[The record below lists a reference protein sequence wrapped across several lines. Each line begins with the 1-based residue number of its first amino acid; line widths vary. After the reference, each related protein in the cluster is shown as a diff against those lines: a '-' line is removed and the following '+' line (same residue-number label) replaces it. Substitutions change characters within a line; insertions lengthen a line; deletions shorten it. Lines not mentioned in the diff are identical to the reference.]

1 MKHTIINAL
10 FLSAAI
16 ACISCEDMLDY
27 QPKDRLSPDTY
38 FKTETDCELWTNN
51 YYTVFP
57 SAEGIYSEPYDV
69 IVRDVLAD
77 EISGVRKPMPTDGN
91 WNWEKLREMNF
102 FLSRASQIEDESV
115 RLEYEGLT
123 RFFRAYFYFEK
134 VKRYGDVP
142 WVDRPLGSDEE
153 ELYKGRDSREL
164 VMEKVME
171 DVDFAIANLP
181 EVQNVYRVTRWTARA
196 LKSRIALFEGTFRKY
211 HGLDGY
217 EEFLQACVNA
227 SEPFLTGPYSIYT
240 SGSTPYQDLFTS
252 QDAIET
258 EIILARAYTSA
269 ISGMT
274 HDVNGHLTGATMG
287 RPGMTR
293 NVVNMYLMR
302 DGSRYTDQENYAT
315 KTFVEECKN
324 RDLRMAQTLR
334 TPGYKRIGGSKELA
348 PDLSRSTTGYQLIKY
363 LTEEKYDANKASTND
378 MRPVGIDPRYL
389 AYFMRAM
396 DLAKVFYS
404 LGGGLRQSLNYAEA
418 KAELG
423 TLKQADLDNTIRP
436 LRARAG
442 LPDLDMEE
450 ANANPDPY
458 LSSPETGYANVTGDN
473 KGVIL
478 EIRRERTLETPMEG
492 LRYWDIMRWKEGKRF
507 EKPIEGLYF
516 PGTGEYDLDGNG
528 SVDVC
533 IYDTEKA
540 PGNSADVLYLKL
552 GSDIVLSEGTS
563 GNVLAHSTQQRT
575 WNEERDYLYP
585 IPTDD
590 RVLTQGAISQNP
602 GWNDGLPF

>member
-91 WNWEKLREMNF
+91 WNWKKLREMNF
-102 FLSRASQIEDESV
+102 FLSRASQVEDESV

-153 ELYKGRDSREL
+153 ELYEGRDPRES

-240 SGSTPYQDLFTS
+240 SGITPYQDLFTS
-252 QDAIET
+252 QNAIGT

-302 DGSRYTDQENYAT
+302 DGSRYTDQADYAT

-363 LTEEKYDANKASTND
+363 LTEERYDANKASTND
-378 MRPVGIDPRYL
+378 MPLFRL
-389 AYFMRAM
+389 AEV
-396 DLAKVFYS
+396 L
-404 LGGGLRQSLNYAEA
+404 LNYAEA

-436 LRARAG
+436 LRVRAG

-450 ANANPDPY
+450 ANAHPDPY
-458 LSSPETGYANVTGDN
+458 LSSSETGYANVTGAN

-552 GSDIVLSEGTS
+552 GSDIVLSGETS
-563 GNVLAHSTQQRT
+563 GNVLAHSTQQRI

>member
-91 WNWEKLREMNF
+91 WNWKKLREMNF
-102 FLSRASQIEDESV
+102 FLSRASQVEDESV

-153 ELYKGRDSREL
+153 ELYEGRDPRES
-164 VMEKVME
+164 VMEKVRE
-171 DVDFAIANLP
+171 DVDFAIANQP

-252 QDAIET
+252 QNAIGT

-302 DGSRYTDQENYAT
+302 DGSRYTDQADYAT

-363 LTEEKYDANKASTND
+363 LTEERYDANKASTND
-378 MRPVGIDPRYL
+378 MPLFRL
-389 AYFMRAM
+389 AEV
-396 DLAKVFYS
+396 L
-404 LGGGLRQSLNYAEA
+404 LNYAEA

-436 LRARAG
+436 LRVRAG

-450 ANANPDPY
+450 ANAHPDPY
-458 LSSPETGYANVTGDN
+458 LSSSETGYANVTGAN

-552 GSDIVLSEGTS
+552 GSDIVLSGETS
-563 GNVLAHSTQQRT
+563 GNVLAHSTQQRI

>member
-27 QPKDRLSPDTY
+27 QPKDRLSPDIY

-102 FLSRASQIEDESV
+102 FLSRASQVEDESV

-153 ELYKGRDSREL
+153 ELYKGRDSRES

-252 QDAIET
+252 QNAIET

-302 DGSRYTDQENYAT
+302 DGSRYTDQENYAI

-378 MRPVGIDPRYL
+378 MPLFRL
-389 AYFMRAM
+389 AEV
-396 DLAKVFYS
+396 L
-404 LGGGLRQSLNYAEA
+404 LNYAEA

-563 GNVLAHSTQQRT
+563 GNVLAHSTQQRI
-575 WNEERDYLYP
+575 WNEARDYLYP

>member
-1 MKHTIINAL
+1 MKHTIINTL

-102 FLSRASQIEDESV
+102 FLSRASQVEDESV

-153 ELYKGRDSREL
+153 ELYKGRESRES

-252 QDAIET
+252 QNAIET

-302 DGSRYTDQENYAT
+302 DGSRYTDQADYAT

-363 LTEEKYDANKASTND
+363 LTEERYDANKASTND
-378 MRPVGIDPRYL
+378 MPLFRL
-389 AYFMRAM
+389 AEV
-396 DLAKVFYS
+396 L
-404 LGGGLRQSLNYAEA
+404 LNYAEA

-436 LRARAG
+436 LRVRAG

-458 LSSPETGYANVTGDN
+458 LSSSETGYANVTGAN

-552 GSDIVLSEGTS
+552 GSDIVLSGETS
-563 GNVLAHSTQQRT
+563 GNVLAHSTQQRI

>member
-153 ELYKGRDSREL
+153 ELYKGRDSRES

-302 DGSRYTDQENYAT
+302 DGSRYTEQENYAT

-378 MRPVGIDPRYL
+378 MPLFRL
-389 AYFMRAM
+389 AEV
-396 DLAKVFYS
+396 L
-404 LGGGLRQSLNYAEA
+404 LNYAEA

-563 GNVLAHSTQQRT
+563 GNVLAHSTQQRI
-575 WNEERDYLYP
+575 WNEARDYLYP

>member
-1 MKHTIINAL
+1 MKHTIINVIL
-10 FLSAAI
+10 FLAAI
-16 ACISCEDMLDY
+16 ACVSCEDMLDF

-38 FKTETDCELWTNN
+38 FRTETDCELWTNN

-57 SAEGIYSEPYDV
+57 SAEGVYSEPFDV

-91 WNWEKLREMNF
+91 WKWTKLREMNF
-102 FLSRASQIEDESV
+102 FLSRSSQIEEESV
-115 RLEYEGLT
+115 RLRYEGLT

-142 WVDRPLGSDEE
+142 WVDKPLSSDDN
-153 ELYKGRDSREL
+153 ELYKGRDSREF

-171 DVDFAIANLP
+171 DIDFAIANLP
-181 EVQNVYRVTRWTARA
+181 EKQDVYHVTRWTARA

-211 HGLDGY
+211 HGIDGY
-217 EEFLQACVNA
+217 EKYLQECVTA
-227 SEPFLTGPYSIYT
+227 SEPFLNGPYNIYT
-240 SGSTPYQDLFTS
+240 TGSTPYQDLFTS
-252 QDAIET
+252 QNAIGT

-293 NVVNMYLMR
+293 NAVNMYLMR
-302 DGSRYTDQENYAT
+302 DGSRYTDQPGYAT
-315 KTFVEECKN
+315 KTFVDECKN
-324 RDLRMAQTLR
+324 RDLRMAQTIR
-334 TPGYKRIGGSKELA
+334 TPKYKRIGGNKELA
-348 PDLSRSTTGYQLIKY
+348 PDLSHSTTGYQLIKY
-363 LTEEKYDANKASTND
+363 LTEEKYDANKASAND
-378 MRPVGIDPRYL
+378 MPLFRL
-389 AYFMRAM
+389 AEV
-396 DLAKVFYS
+396 L
-404 LGGGLRQSLNYAEA
+404 LNYAEA

-423 TLKQADLDNTIRP
+423 TLKQDDLNKTIKP
-436 LRARAG
+436 LRSRAG
-442 LPDLDMEE
+442 LPELDMEE
-450 ANANPDPY
+450 ANENPDPY
-458 LSSPETGYANVTGDN
+458 LSSPETGYANVAGAN

-478 EIRRERTLETPMEG
+478 EIRRERTLETLMEG

-516 PGTGEYDLDGNG
+516 AGTGEYDLDGNG
-528 SVDVC
+528 TVDVY
-533 IYDTEKA
+533 IYDSETA
-540 PGNSADVLYLKL
+540 PGNKADVLYLKL
-552 GSDIVLSEGTS
+552 GTDIVLSEKTS
-563 GNVLAHSTQQRT
+563 GNLLAHSSTHRI

-602 GWNDGLPF
+602 GWDDGLPF

>member
-102 FLSRASQIEDESV
+102 FLSRASQVEDESV

-142 WVDRPLGSDEE
+142 WVDRPLSSDEE
-153 ELYKGRDSREL
+153 ELYKGRDSRES

-302 DGSRYTDQENYAT
+302 DGSRYTDQENYAI

-378 MRPVGIDPRYL
+378 MPLFRL
-389 AYFMRAM
+389 AEV
-396 DLAKVFYS
+396 L
-404 LGGGLRQSLNYAEA
+404 LNYAEA

-563 GNVLAHSTQQRT
+563 GNVLAHSTQQRI
-575 WNEERDYLYP
+575 WNEARDYLYP

>member
-102 FLSRASQIEDESV
+102 FLSRASQVEDESV

-153 ELYKGRDSREL
+153 ELYKGRDSRES

-302 DGSRYTDQENYAT
+302 DGSRYTDQENYAI

-378 MRPVGIDPRYL
+378 MPLFRL
-389 AYFMRAM
+389 AEV
-396 DLAKVFYS
+396 L
-404 LGGGLRQSLNYAEA
+404 LNYAEA

-436 LRARAG
+436 LRVRAG

-552 GSDIVLSEGTS
+552 GTDIVLSGGTS
-563 GNVLAHSTQQRT
+563 GNVLAHSTQQRI
-575 WNEERDYLYP
+575 WNEQRDYLYP

>member
-153 ELYKGRDSREL
+153 ELYKGRDSRES

-252 QDAIET
+252 QNAIET

-302 DGSRYTDQENYAT
+302 DGSRYTDQADYAT

-378 MRPVGIDPRYL
+378 MPLFRL
-389 AYFMRAM
+389 AEV
-396 DLAKVFYS
+396 L
-404 LGGGLRQSLNYAEA
+404 LNYAEA

-436 LRARAG
+436 LRVRAG

-458 LSSPETGYANVTGDN
+458 LSSSETGYANVTGAN

-552 GSDIVLSEGTS
+552 GSDIVLSGETS
-563 GNVLAHSTQQRT
+563 GNVLAHSTQQRI
-575 WNEERDYLYP
+575 WNEARDYLYP

>member
-1 MKHTIINAL
+1 MKHTIINVILLLAT
-10 FLSAAI
+10 I
-16 ACISCEDMLDY
+16 ACVSCEDMLDF
-27 QPKDRLSPDTY
+27 QPKDRLSPNTY
-38 FKTETDCELWTNN
+38 FRTETDCELWTNN

-57 SAEGIYSEPYDV
+57 SAEGVYSEPFDV

-91 WNWEKLREMNF
+91 WKWTKLREMNF
-102 FLSRASQIEDESV
+102 FLSRSSQIEEESV
-115 RLEYEGLT
+115 RLRYEGLT

-142 WVDRPLGSDEE
+142 WVDRPLSSDDN
-153 ELYKGRDSREL
+153 ELYKGRDSREF

-171 DVDFAIANLP
+171 DIDFAIANLP
-181 EVQNVYRVTRWTARA
+181 EKQDVYHVTRWTARA

-211 HGLDGY
+211 HGIDGY
-217 EEFLQACVNA
+217 EKYLQECITA
-227 SEPFLTGPYSIYT
+227 SEPFLDGPYIIYT
-240 SGSTPYQDLFTS
+240 TGSTPYQDLFTS
-252 QDAIET
+252 QNAIGT

-293 NVVNMYLMR
+293 NAVNMYLMR
-302 DGSRYTDQENYAT
+302 DGSRYTDQPDYAT
-315 KTFVEECKN
+315 KTFVDECKN
-324 RDLRMAQTLR
+324 RDLRMAQTIR
-334 TPGYKRIGGSKELA
+334 TPKYKRIGGNKELA

-378 MRPVGIDPRYL
+378 MPLFRL
-389 AYFMRAM
+389 AEV
-396 DLAKVFYS
+396 L
-404 LGGGLRQSLNYAEA
+404 LNYAEA

-423 TLKQADLDNTIRP
+423 TLKQDDLNKTIKP
-436 LRARAG
+436 LRSRAG
-442 LPDLDMEE
+442 LPELDMEE
-450 ANANPDPY
+450 ANENPDPY
-458 LSSPETGYANVTGDN
+458 LSSPETGYANVTGVN

-516 PGTGEYDLDGNG
+516 AGTGEYDLDGNG
-528 SVDVC
+528 TIDVC
-533 IYDTEKA
+533 IYDSETA
-540 PGNSADVLYLKL
+540 PGNKTGVLYLKL
-552 GSDIVLSEGTS
+552 GSDIVLSEQTR
-563 GNVLAHSTQQRT
+563 GNLLAHSTTRRT
-575 WNEERDYLYP
+575 WNEDRDYLYP

-602 GWNDGLPF
+602 GWDDGLPF

>member
-102 FLSRASQIEDESV
+102 FLSRASQVEDESV

-153 ELYKGRDSREL
+153 ELYKGRDSRES

-252 QDAIET
+252 QNAIET

-302 DGSRYTDQENYAT
+302 DGSRYTDQENYAI

-378 MRPVGIDPRYL
+378 MPLFRL
-389 AYFMRAM
+389 AEV
-396 DLAKVFYS
+396 L
-404 LGGGLRQSLNYAEA
+404 LNYAEA

-436 LRARAG
+436 LRVRAG

-552 GSDIVLSEGTS
+552 GSDIVLSGGTS
-563 GNVLAHSTQQRT
+563 GNVLAHSTQQRI
-575 WNEERDYLYP
+575 WNEQRDYLYP

>member
-77 EISGVRKPMPTDGN
+77 EISGVRRPMPTDGN

-102 FLSRASQIEDESV
+102 FLSRASQVEDESV

-153 ELYKGRDSREL
+153 ELYKGRDSRES

-252 QDAIET
+252 QNAIGT

-302 DGSRYTDQENYAT
+302 DGSRYTDQADYAT

-363 LTEEKYDANKASTND
+363 LTEERYDANKASTND
-378 MRPVGIDPRYL
+378 MPLFRL
-389 AYFMRAM
+389 AEV
-396 DLAKVFYS
+396 L
-404 LGGGLRQSLNYAEA
+404 LNYAEA

-436 LRARAG
+436 LRVRAG

-450 ANANPDPY
+450 ANAHPDPY
-458 LSSPETGYANVTGDN
+458 LSSSETGYANVTGAN

-552 GSDIVLSEGTS
+552 GSDIVLSGETS
-563 GNVLAHSTQQRT
+563 GNVLAHSTQQRI

>member
-1 MKHTIINAL
+1 MKHTIINVIL
-10 FLSAAI
+10 FLAAI
-16 ACISCEDMLDY
+16 ACVSCEDMLDF

-38 FKTETDCELWTNN
+38 FRTETDCELWTNN

-57 SAEGIYSEPYDV
+57 SAEGVYSEPFDV

-91 WNWEKLREMNF
+91 WKWTKLREMNF
-102 FLSRASQIEDESV
+102 FLSRSSQIEEESV
-115 RLEYEGLT
+115 RLRYEGLT

-142 WVDRPLGSDEE
+142 WVDKPLSSDDN
-153 ELYKGRDSREL
+153 ELYKGRDSREF

-171 DVDFAIANLP
+171 DIDFAIANLP
-181 EVQNVYRVTRWTARA
+181 EKQDVYHVTRWTARA

-211 HGLDGY
+211 HGIDGY
-217 EEFLQACVNA
+217 EKYLQECVTA
-227 SEPFLTGPYSIYT
+227 SEPFLNGPYNIYT
-240 SGSTPYQDLFTS
+240 TGSTPYQDLFTS
-252 QDAIET
+252 QDAIGT

-293 NVVNMYLMR
+293 NAVNMYLMR
-302 DGSRYTDQENYAT
+302 DGSRYTDQPGYAT
-315 KTFVEECKN
+315 KTFVDECKN
-324 RDLRMAQTLR
+324 RDLRMAQTIR
-334 TPGYKRIGGSKELA
+334 TPKYKRIGGNKELA

-378 MRPVGIDPRYL
+378 MPLFRL
-389 AYFMRAM
+389 AEV
-396 DLAKVFYS
+396 L
-404 LGGGLRQSLNYAEA
+404 LNYAEA

-423 TLKQADLDNTIRP
+423 TLKQDDLNKTIKP
-436 LRARAG
+436 LRSRAG
-442 LPDLDMEE
+442 LPELDMEE
-450 ANANPDPY
+450 ANENPDPY
-458 LSSPETGYANVTGDN
+458 LSSPETGYANVTGVN

-516 PGTGEYDLDGNG
+516 AGTGEYDIDGNG
-528 SVDVC
+528 TVDVN
-533 IYDTEKA
+533 IYDSETA
-540 PGNSADVLYLKL
+540 PGNKADVLYLKL
-552 GSDIVLSEGTS
+552 GTDIVLSGKTS
-563 GNVLAHSTQQRT
+563 GNLLAHSTTLRI

-602 GWNDGLPF
+602 GWDDGLPF

>member
-142 WVDRPLGSDEE
+142 WVDRPLSSDEE
-153 ELYKGRDSREL
+153 ELYKGRDSRES

-181 EVQNVYRVTRWTARA
+181 EVQDVYRVTRWTARA

-252 QDAIET
+252 QNAIET

-302 DGSRYTDQENYAT
+302 DGSRYTDQKNYAI

-378 MRPVGIDPRYL
+378 MPLFRL
-389 AYFMRAM
+389 AEV
-396 DLAKVFYS
+396 L
-404 LGGGLRQSLNYAEA
+404 LNYAEA

-436 LRARAG
+436 LRVRAG

>member
-302 DGSRYTDQENYAT
+302 DGSRYTDQEKYAT

-378 MRPVGIDPRYL
+378 MPLFRL
-389 AYFMRAM
+389 AEV
-396 DLAKVFYS
+396 L
-404 LGGGLRQSLNYAEA
+404 LNYAEA

-552 GSDIVLSEGTS
+552 GTDIVLSEGTS

>member
-1 MKHTIINAL
+1 MKHTIINVIL
-10 FLSAAI
+10 FLAAI
-16 ACISCEDMLDY
+16 ACVSCEDMLDF

-38 FKTETDCELWTNN
+38 FRTETDCELWTNN

-57 SAEGIYSEPYDV
+57 SAEGVYSEPFDV

-91 WNWEKLREMNF
+91 WKWTKLREMNF
-102 FLSRASQIEDESV
+102 FLSRSSQIEEESV
-115 RLEYEGLT
+115 RLRYEGLT

-142 WVDRPLGSDEE
+142 WVDKPLSSDDK
-153 ELYKGRDSREL
+153 ELYKGRDSREF

-171 DVDFAIANLP
+171 DIDFAIANLP
-181 EVQNVYRVTRWTARA
+181 EKQDVYHVTRWTARA

-211 HGLDGY
+211 HGIDGY
-217 EEFLQACVNA
+217 EKYLQECVTA
-227 SEPFLTGPYSIYT
+227 SEPFLNGPYNIYT
-240 SGSTPYQDLFTS
+240 TGSTPYQDLFTS
-252 QDAIET
+252 QNAIGT

-293 NVVNMYLMR
+293 NAVNMYLMR
-302 DGSRYTDQENYAT
+302 DGSRYTDQPGYAT
-315 KTFVEECKN
+315 KTFVDECKN
-324 RDLRMAQTLR
+324 RDLRMAQTIR
-334 TPGYKRIGGSKELA
+334 TPKYKRIGGNKELA

-378 MRPVGIDPRYL
+378 MPLFRL
-389 AYFMRAM
+389 AEV
-396 DLAKVFYS
+396 L
-404 LGGGLRQSLNYAEA
+404 LNYAEA

-423 TLKQADLDNTIRP
+423 TLKQDDLNKTIKP
-436 LRARAG
+436 LRSRAG
-442 LPDLDMEE
+442 LPELDMEE
-450 ANANPDPY
+450 ANENPDPY
-458 LSSPETGYANVTGDN
+458 LSSPETGYANVTGAN

-516 PGTGEYDLDGNG
+516 AGTGEYDLDGNG
-528 SVDVC
+528 TVDVY
-533 IYDTEKA
+533 IYDSETA
-540 PGNSADVLYLKL
+540 PGNKADVLYLKL
-552 GSDIVLSEGTS
+552 GTDIVLSEKTS
-563 GNVLAHSTQQRT
+563 GNLLAHSTTPRI

-602 GWNDGLPF
+602 GWDDGLPF

>member
-102 FLSRASQIEDESV
+102 FLSRASQVEDESV

-153 ELYKGRDSREL
+153 ELYKGRDSRES

-302 DGSRYTDQENYAT
+302 DGSRYTDQENYAI

-378 MRPVGIDPRYL
+378 MPLFRL
-389 AYFMRAM
+389 AEV
-396 DLAKVFYS
+396 L
-404 LGGGLRQSLNYAEA
+404 LNYAEA

-552 GSDIVLSEGTS
+552 GTDIVLSKGTS
-563 GNVLAHSTQQRT
+563 GNVLAHSTQQRI

>member
-38 FKTETDCELWTNN
+38 FRTETDCELWTNN

-102 FLSRASQIEDESV
+102 FLSRASQVEDESV

-153 ELYKGRDSREL
+153 ELYEGRDPRES

-252 QDAIET
+252 QNAIGT

-302 DGSRYTDQENYAT
+302 DGSRYTDQTDYAT

-378 MRPVGIDPRYL
+378 MPLFRL
-389 AYFMRAM
+389 AEV
-396 DLAKVFYS
+396 L
-404 LGGGLRQSLNYAEA
+404 LNYAEA

-458 LSSPETGYANVTGDN
+458 LSSSETGYANVTGAN

-552 GSDIVLSEGTS
+552 GSDIVLSGETS

>member
-1 MKHTIINAL
+1 MKHTIINVIL
-10 FLSAAI
+10 FLATI
-16 ACISCEDMLDY
+16 ACVSCEDMLDF

-38 FKTETDCELWTNN
+38 FRTETDCELWTNN

-57 SAEGIYSEPYDV
+57 SAEGVYSEPFDV

-91 WNWEKLREMNF
+91 WKWTKLREMNF
-102 FLSRASQIEDESV
+102 FLSRSSQIEEESV
-115 RLEYEGLT
+115 RLRYEGLT

-142 WVDRPLGSDEE
+142 WVDKPLSSDDN
-153 ELYKGRDSREL
+153 ELYKGRDSREF

-171 DVDFAIANLP
+171 DIDFAIANLP
-181 EVQNVYRVTRWTARA
+181 EKQDVYHVTRWTARA

-211 HGLDGY
+211 HGIDGY
-217 EEFLQACVNA
+217 EKYLQECVTA
-227 SEPFLTGPYSIYT
+227 SEPFLNGPYNIYT
-240 SGSTPYQDLFTS
+240 TGSTPYQDLFTS
-252 QDAIET
+252 QNAIGT

-293 NVVNMYLMR
+293 NAVNMYLMR
-302 DGSRYTDQENYAT
+302 DGSRYTDQPGYAT
-315 KTFVEECKN
+315 KAFADECKN
-324 RDLRMAQTLR
+324 RDLRMAQTIR
-334 TPGYKRIGGSKELA
+334 TPKYKRIGGNKELA

-378 MRPVGIDPRYL
+378 MPLFRL
-389 AYFMRAM
+389 AEV
-396 DLAKVFYS
+396 L
-404 LGGGLRQSLNYAEA
+404 LNYAEA

-423 TLKQADLDNTIRP
+423 TLKQDDLNKTIKP
-436 LRARAG
+436 LRSRAG
-442 LPDLDMEE
+442 LPELDMEE
-450 ANANPDPY
+450 ANENPDPY
-458 LSSPETGYANVTGDN
+458 LSSPETGYANVTGAN

-516 PGTGEYDLDGNG
+516 AGTGEYDLDGNG
-528 SVDVC
+528 TVDVY
-533 IYDTEKA
+533 IYDSETA
-540 PGNSADVLYLKL
+540 PGNKADVLYLKL
-552 GSDIVLSEGTS
+552 GTDIVLSEKTS
-563 GNVLAHSTQQRT
+563 GNLLAHSTIHRT

-602 GWNDGLPF
+602 GWDDGLPF

>member
-102 FLSRASQIEDESV
+102 FLSRASQVEDESV

-153 ELYKGRDSREL
+153 ELYKGRESRES

-252 QDAIET
+252 QNAIET

-302 DGSRYTDQENYAT
+302 DGSRYTDQADYAT

-378 MRPVGIDPRYL
+378 MPLFRL
-389 AYFMRAM
+389 AEV
-396 DLAKVFYS
+396 L
-404 LGGGLRQSLNYAEA
+404 LNYAEA

-436 LRARAG
+436 LRVRAG

-458 LSSPETGYANVTGDN
+458 LSSSETGYANVTGAN

-552 GSDIVLSEGTS
+552 GSDIVLSGETS
-563 GNVLAHSTQQRT
+563 GNVLAHSTQQRI

>member
-102 FLSRASQIEDESV
+102 FLSRVSQIEDESV

-302 DGSRYTDQENYAT
+302 DGSRYTDQENYAI

-378 MRPVGIDPRYL
+378 MPLFRL
-389 AYFMRAM
+389 AEV
-396 DLAKVFYS
+396 L
-404 LGGGLRQSLNYAEA
+404 LNYAEA

-450 ANANPDPY
+450 ANAHPDPY

-552 GSDIVLSEGTS
+552 GTDIVLSGGTS

>member
-1 MKHTIINAL
+1 MKHTIINTL

-91 WNWEKLREMNF
+91 WNWKKLREMNF
-102 FLSRASQIEDESV
+102 FLSRASQVEDESV

-153 ELYKGRDSREL
+153 ELYEGRDSRES

-252 QDAIET
+252 QNAIGT

-302 DGSRYTDQENYAT
+302 DGSRYTDQADYAT

-363 LTEEKYDANKASTND
+363 LTEERYDANKASTND
-378 MRPVGIDPRYL
+378 MPLFRL
-389 AYFMRAM
+389 AEV
-396 DLAKVFYS
+396 L
-404 LGGGLRQSLNYAEA
+404 LNYAEA

-436 LRARAG
+436 LRVRAG

-458 LSSPETGYANVTGDN
+458 LSSSETGYANVTGAN

-552 GSDIVLSEGTS
+552 GSDIVLSGETS
-563 GNVLAHSTQQRT
+563 GNVLAHSTQQRI

>member
-252 QDAIET
+252 QNAIET

-302 DGSRYTDQENYAT
+302 DGSRYTDQENYAI

-378 MRPVGIDPRYL
+378 MPLFRL
-389 AYFMRAM
+389 AEV
-396 DLAKVFYS
+396 L
-404 LGGGLRQSLNYAEA
+404 LNYAEA

-552 GSDIVLSEGTS
+552 GTDIVLSGGTS
-563 GNVLAHSTQQRT
+563 GNVLAHSTQQRI

>member
-1 MKHTIINAL
+1 MKHTIINVIL
-10 FLSAAI
+10 FLAAI
-16 ACISCEDMLDY
+16 ACVSCEDMLDF

-38 FKTETDCELWTNN
+38 FRTETDCELWTNN

-57 SAEGIYSEPYDV
+57 SAEGVYSEPFDV

-91 WNWEKLREMNF
+91 WKWTKLREMNF
-102 FLSRASQIEDESV
+102 FLSRSSQIEEESV
-115 RLEYEGLT
+115 RLRYEGLT

-142 WVDRPLGSDEE
+142 WVDKPLSSDDK
-153 ELYKGRDSREL
+153 ELYKGRDSREF

-171 DVDFAIANLP
+171 DIDFAIANLP
-181 EVQNVYRVTRWTARA
+181 EKQDVYHVTRWTARA

-211 HGLDGY
+211 HGIDGY
-217 EEFLQACVNA
+217 EKYLQECVTA
-227 SEPFLTGPYSIYT
+227 SEPFLNGPYNIYT
-240 SGSTPYQDLFTS
+240 TGSTPYQDLFTS
-252 QDAIET
+252 QNAIGT

-293 NVVNMYLMR
+293 NAVNMYLMR
-302 DGSRYTDQENYAT
+302 DGSRYTDQPGYAT
-315 KTFVEECKN
+315 KTFVDECKN
-324 RDLRMAQTLR
+324 RDLRMAQTIR
-334 TPGYKRIGGSKELA
+334 TPKYKRIGGNKELA

-378 MRPVGIDPRYL
+378 MPLFRL
-389 AYFMRAM
+389 AEV
-396 DLAKVFYS
+396 L
-404 LGGGLRQSLNYAEA
+404 LNYAEA

-423 TLKQADLDNTIRP
+423 TLKQDDLNKTIKP
-436 LRARAG
+436 LRSRAG
-442 LPDLDMEE
+442 LPELDMEE
-450 ANANPDPY
+450 ANENPDPY
-458 LSSPETGYANVTGDN
+458 LASPETGYANVTGAN

-516 PGTGEYDLDGNG
+516 AGTGEYDLDGNG
-528 SVDVC
+528 TVDVY
-533 IYDTEKA
+533 IYDSETA
-540 PGNSADVLYLKL
+540 PGNKADVLYLKL
-552 GSDIVLSEGTS
+552 GTDIVLSEKTS
-563 GNVLAHSTQQRT
+563 GNLLAHSTTHRI

-602 GWNDGLPF
+602 GWDDGLPF

>member
-302 DGSRYTDQENYAT
+302 DGSRYTDQENYAI

-378 MRPVGIDPRYL
+378 MPLFRL
-389 AYFMRAM
+389 AEV
-396 DLAKVFYS
+396 L
-404 LGGGLRQSLNYAEA
+404 LNYAEA

-552 GSDIVLSEGTS
+552 GSDIVLSGGTS
-563 GNVLAHSTQQRT
+563 GNVLAHSTQQRI
-575 WNEERDYLYP
+575 WNEARDYLYP

>member
-38 FKTETDCELWTNN
+38 FRTETDCELWTNN

-91 WNWEKLREMNF
+91 WNWKKLREMNF
-102 FLSRASQIEDESV
+102 FLSRASQVEDESV

-153 ELYKGRDSREL
+153 ELYKGRDSRES

-252 QDAIET
+252 QNAIGT

-293 NVVNMYLMR
+293 NVVDMYLMR
-302 DGSRYTDQENYAT
+302 DGSRYTDQTDYAT

-378 MRPVGIDPRYL
+378 MPLFRL
-389 AYFMRAM
+389 AEV
-396 DLAKVFYS
+396 L
-404 LGGGLRQSLNYAEA
+404 LNYAEA

-458 LSSPETGYANVTGDN
+458 LSSSETGYANVTGAN

-552 GSDIVLSEGTS
+552 GLDIVLSGETS

>member
-1 MKHTIINAL
+1 MKHTIINVIL
-10 FLSAAI
+10 FLATI
-16 ACISCEDMLDY
+16 ACVSCEDMLDF

-38 FKTETDCELWTNN
+38 FRTETDCELWTNN

-57 SAEGIYSEPYDV
+57 SAEGVYSEPFDV

-91 WNWEKLREMNF
+91 WKWTKLREMNF
-102 FLSRASQIEDESV
+102 FLSRSSQIEEESV
-115 RLEYEGLT
+115 RLRYEGLT

-142 WVDRPLGSDEE
+142 WVDKPLSSDDN
-153 ELYKGRDSREL
+153 ELYKGRDSREF

-171 DVDFAIANLP
+171 DIDFAIANLP
-181 EVQNVYRVTRWTARA
+181 EKQDVYHVTRWTARA

-211 HGLDGY
+211 HGIDGY
-217 EEFLQACVNA
+217 EKYLQECVTA
-227 SEPFLTGPYSIYT
+227 SEPFLNGPYNIYT
-240 SGSTPYQDLFTS
+240 TGSTPYQDLFTS
-252 QDAIET
+252 QNAIGT

-293 NVVNMYLMR
+293 NAVNMYLMR
-302 DGSRYTDQENYAT
+302 DGSRYTDQPGYAT
-315 KTFVEECKN
+315 KTFADECKN
-324 RDLRMAQTLR
+324 RDLRMAQTIR
-334 TPGYKRIGGSKELA
+334 TPKYKRIGGNKELA

-378 MRPVGIDPRYL
+378 MPLFRL
-389 AYFMRAM
+389 AEV
-396 DLAKVFYS
+396 L
-404 LGGGLRQSLNYAEA
+404 LNYAEA

-423 TLKQADLDNTIRP
+423 TLKQDDLNKTIKP
-436 LRARAG
+436 LRSRAG
-442 LPDLDMEE
+442 LPELDMEE
-450 ANANPDPY
+450 ANENPDPY
-458 LSSPETGYANVTGDN
+458 LSSPETGYANVTGAN

-516 PGTGEYDLDGNG
+516 AGTGEYDLDGNG
-528 SVDVC
+528 TVDVY
-533 IYDTEKA
+533 IYDSETA
-540 PGNSADVLYLKL
+540 PGNKADVLYLKL
-552 GSDIVLSEGTS
+552 GTDIVLSEKTS
-563 GNVLAHSTQQRT
+563 GNLLAHSTTHRI

-602 GWNDGLPF
+602 GWDDGLPF

>member
-153 ELYKGRDSREL
+153 ELYKGRDSRES

-378 MRPVGIDPRYL
+378 MPLFRL
-389 AYFMRAM
+389 AEV
-396 DLAKVFYS
+396 L
-404 LGGGLRQSLNYAEA
+404 LNYAEA

-552 GSDIVLSEGTS
+552 GTDIVLSGGTS

>member
-102 FLSRASQIEDESV
+102 FLSRASQVEDESV

-153 ELYKGRDSREL
+153 ELYKGRDSRES

-217 EEFLQACVNA
+217 EEFLQECVNA

-252 QDAIET
+252 QNAIET

-302 DGSRYTDQENYAT
+302 DGSRYTDQENYAI

-378 MRPVGIDPRYL
+378 MPLFRL
-389 AYFMRAM
+389 AEV
-396 DLAKVFYS
+396 L
-404 LGGGLRQSLNYAEA
+404 LNYAEA

-436 LRARAG
+436 LRVRAG

-552 GSDIVLSEGTS
+552 GTDIVLSKGTS
-563 GNVLAHSTQQRT
+563 GNVLAHSTQQRI
-575 WNEERDYLYP
+575 WNEARDYLYP

>member
-102 FLSRASQIEDESV
+102 FLSRVSQIEDESV

-153 ELYKGRDSREL
+153 ELYKGRDSRES

-302 DGSRYTDQENYAT
+302 DGSRYTDQEHYDT

-378 MRPVGIDPRYL
+378 MPLFRL
-389 AYFMRAM
+389 AEV
-396 DLAKVFYS
+396 L
-404 LGGGLRQSLNYAEA
+404 LNYAEA

-436 LRARAG
+436 LRVRAG

-563 GNVLAHSTQQRT
+563 GNVLAHSTQQRI

>member
-91 WNWEKLREMNF
+91 WNWKKLREMNF
-102 FLSRASQIEDESV
+102 FLSRASQVEDESV

-153 ELYKGRDSREL
+153 ELYEGRDPRES

-252 QDAIET
+252 QNAIGT

-302 DGSRYTDQENYAT
+302 DGSRYTDQADYAT

-363 LTEEKYDANKASTND
+363 LTEERYDANKASTND
-378 MRPVGIDPRYL
+378 MPLFRL
-389 AYFMRAM
+389 AEV
-396 DLAKVFYS
+396 L
-404 LGGGLRQSLNYAEA
+404 LNYAEA

-436 LRARAG
+436 LRVRAG

-450 ANANPDPY
+450 ANAHPDPY
-458 LSSPETGYANVTGDN
+458 LSSSETGYANVTGAN

-478 EIRRERTLETPMEG
+478 EICRERTLETPMEG

-552 GSDIVLSEGTS
+552 GSDIVLSGETS
-563 GNVLAHSTQQRT
+563 GNVLAHSTQQRI

>member
-378 MRPVGIDPRYL
+378 MPLFRL
-389 AYFMRAM
+389 AEV
-396 DLAKVFYS
+396 L
-404 LGGGLRQSLNYAEA
+404 LNYAEA

-436 LRARAG
+436 LRVRAG

>member
-1 MKHTIINAL
+1 MKHTIINVILLLAT
-10 FLSAAI
+10 I
-16 ACISCEDMLDY
+16 ACVSCEDMLDF
-27 QPKDRLSPDTY
+27 QPKDRLSPNTY
-38 FKTETDCELWTNN
+38 FRTETDCELWTNN

-57 SAEGIYSEPYDV
+57 SAEGVYSEPFDV

-91 WNWEKLREMNF
+91 WKWTKLREMNF
-102 FLSRASQIEDESV
+102 FLSRSSQIEEESV
-115 RLEYEGLT
+115 RLRYEGLT

-142 WVDRPLGSDEE
+142 WVDRPLSSDDN
-153 ELYKGRDSREL
+153 ELYKGRDSREF

-171 DVDFAIANLP
+171 DIDFAIANLP
-181 EVQNVYRVTRWTARA
+181 EKQDVYHVTRWTARA

-211 HGLDGY
+211 HGIDGY
-217 EEFLQACVNA
+217 EKYLQECITA
-227 SEPFLTGPYSIYT
+227 SEPFLNGPYIIYT
-240 SGSTPYQDLFTS
+240 TGSTPYQDLFTS
-252 QDAIET
+252 QNAIGT

-293 NVVNMYLMR
+293 NAVNMYLMR
-302 DGSRYTDQENYAT
+302 DGSRYTDQPDYAT
-315 KTFVEECKN
+315 KTFVDECKN
-324 RDLRMAQTLR
+324 RDLRMAQTIR
-334 TPGYKRIGGSKELA
+334 TPKYKRIGGNKELA

-378 MRPVGIDPRYL
+378 MPLFRL
-389 AYFMRAM
+389 AEV
-396 DLAKVFYS
+396 L
-404 LGGGLRQSLNYAEA
+404 LNYAEA

-423 TLKQADLDNTIRP
+423 TLKQDDLNKTIKP
-436 LRARAG
+436 LRSRAG
-442 LPDLDMEE
+442 LPELDMEE
-450 ANANPDPY
+450 ANENPDPY
-458 LSSPETGYANVTGDN
+458 LSSPETGYANVTGVN

-516 PGTGEYDLDGNG
+516 AGTGEYDLDGNG
-528 SVDVC
+528 TIDVC
-533 IYDTEKA
+533 IYDSETA
-540 PGNSADVLYLKL
+540 PGNKTGVLYLKL
-552 GSDIVLSEGTS
+552 GSDIVLSEQTRD
-563 GNVLAHSTQQRT
+563 NLLAHSTTRRT
-575 WNEERDYLYP
+575 WNEDRDYLYP

-602 GWNDGLPF
+602 GWDDGLPF

>member
-302 DGSRYTDQENYAT
+302 DGSRYTDQKNYAI

-378 MRPVGIDPRYL
+378 MPLFRL
-389 AYFMRAM
+389 AEV
-396 DLAKVFYS
+396 L
-404 LGGGLRQSLNYAEA
+404 LNYAEA

-552 GSDIVLSEGTS
+552 GSDIVLSKGTS
-563 GNVLAHSTQQRT
+563 GNVLAHSTQQRI
-575 WNEERDYLYP
+575 WNEARDYLYP

>member
-1 MKHTIINAL
+1 MKHTIINVIL
-10 FLSAAI
+10 FLATI
-16 ACISCEDMLDY
+16 ACVSCEDMLDF

-38 FKTETDCELWTNN
+38 FRTETDCELWTNN

-57 SAEGIYSEPYDV
+57 SAEGVYSEPFDV

-91 WNWEKLREMNF
+91 WKWTKLREMNF
-102 FLSRASQIEDESV
+102 FLSRSSQIEEESV
-115 RLEYEGLT
+115 RLRYEGLT

-142 WVDRPLGSDEE
+142 WVDKHLSSDDN
-153 ELYKGRDSREL
+153 ELYKGRDSREF

-171 DVDFAIANLP
+171 DIDFAIANLP
-181 EVQNVYRVTRWTARA
+181 EKQDVYHVTRWTARA

-211 HGLDGY
+211 HGIDGY
-217 EEFLQACVNA
+217 EKYLQECVTA
-227 SEPFLTGPYSIYT
+227 SEPFLNGPYNIYT
-240 SGSTPYQDLFTS
+240 TGSTPYQDLFTS
-252 QDAIET
+252 QNAIGT

-293 NVVNMYLMR
+293 NAVNMYLMR
-302 DGSRYTDQENYAT
+302 DGSRYTDQPGYAT
-315 KTFVEECKN
+315 KTFADECKN
-324 RDLRMAQTLR
+324 RDLRMAQTIR
-334 TPGYKRIGGSKELA
+334 TPKYKRIGGNKELA

-378 MRPVGIDPRYL
+378 MPLFRL
-389 AYFMRAM
+389 AEV
-396 DLAKVFYS
+396 L
-404 LGGGLRQSLNYAEA
+404 LNYAEA

-423 TLKQADLDNTIRP
+423 TLKQDDLNKTIKP
-436 LRARAG
+436 LRSRAG
-442 LPDLDMEE
+442 LPELDMEE
-450 ANANPDPY
+450 ANENPDPY
-458 LSSPETGYANVTGDN
+458 LSSPETGYANVAGAN

-516 PGTGEYDLDGNG
+516 AGTGEYDLDGNG
-528 SVDVC
+528 TVDVY
-533 IYDTEKA
+533 IYDSETA
-540 PGNSADVLYLKL
+540 PGNKADVLYLKL
-552 GSDIVLSEGTS
+552 GTDIVLSEKTS
-563 GNVLAHSTQQRT
+563 GNLLAHSTTHRI

-602 GWNDGLPF
+602 GWDDGLPF

>member
-1 MKHTIINAL
+1 MKHTIINVIL
-10 FLSAAI
+10 FLAAI
-16 ACISCEDMLDY
+16 ACVSCEDMLDF

-38 FKTETDCELWTNN
+38 FRTETDCELWTNN

-57 SAEGIYSEPYDV
+57 SAEGVYSEPFDV

-91 WNWEKLREMNF
+91 WKWTKLREMNF
-102 FLSRASQIEDESV
+102 FLSRSSQIEEESV
-115 RLEYEGLT
+115 RLRYEGLT

-142 WVDRPLGSDEE
+142 WVDKPLSSDDN
-153 ELYKGRDSREL
+153 ELYKGRDSREF

-171 DVDFAIANLP
+171 DIDFAIANLP
-181 EVQNVYRVTRWTARA
+181 EKQDVYHVTRWTARA

-211 HGLDGY
+211 HGIDGY
-217 EEFLQACVNA
+217 EKYLQECVTA
-227 SEPFLTGPYSIYT
+227 SEPFLNGPYNIYT
-240 SGSTPYQDLFTS
+240 TGSTPYQDLFTS
-252 QDAIET
+252 QNAIGT

-293 NVVNMYLMR
+293 NAVNMYLMR
-302 DGSRYTDQENYAT
+302 DGSRYTDQPGYAT
-315 KTFVEECKN
+315 KTFVDECKN
-324 RDLRMAQTLR
+324 RDLRMAQTIR
-334 TPGYKRIGGSKELA
+334 TPKYKRIGGNKELA

-378 MRPVGIDPRYL
+378 MPLFRL
-389 AYFMRAM
+389 AEV
-396 DLAKVFYS
+396 L
-404 LGGGLRQSLNYAEA
+404 LNYAEA

-423 TLKQADLDNTIRP
+423 TLKQDDLNKTIKP
-436 LRARAG
+436 LRSRAG
-442 LPDLDMEE
+442 LPELDMEE
-450 ANANPDPY
+450 ANENPDPY
-458 LSSPETGYANVTGDN
+458 LSSPETGYANVTGAN

-516 PGTGEYDLDGNG
+516 AGTGEYDLDGNG
-528 SVDVC
+528 TVDVY
-533 IYDTEKA
+533 IYDSETA
-540 PGNSADVLYLKL
+540 PGNKADVLYLKL
-552 GSDIVLSEGTS
+552 GTDIVLSEKTS
-563 GNVLAHSTQQRT
+563 GNLLAHSTTPRI

-602 GWNDGLPF
+602 GWDDDLPF

>member
-1 MKHTIINAL
+1 MKHTIINVIL
-10 FLSAAI
+10 FLAAI
-16 ACISCEDMLDY
+16 ACVSCEDMLDF

-38 FKTETDCELWTNN
+38 FRTETDCELWTNN

-57 SAEGIYSEPYDV
+57 SAEGVYSEPFDV

-91 WNWEKLREMNF
+91 WKWTKLREMNF
-102 FLSRASQIEDESV
+102 FLSRSSQIEEESV
-115 RLEYEGLT
+115 RLRYEGLT

-142 WVDRPLGSDEE
+142 WVDKPLSSDDN
-153 ELYKGRDSREL
+153 ELYKGRDSREF

-171 DVDFAIANLP
+171 DIDFAITNLP
-181 EVQNVYRVTRWTARA
+181 EKQDVYHVTKWTARA

-211 HGLDGY
+211 HGIDGY
-217 EEFLQACVNA
+217 EKYLQECVTA
-227 SEPFLTGPYSIYT
+227 SEPFLNGPYNIYT
-240 SGSTPYQDLFTS
+240 TGSTPYQDLFTS
-252 QDAIET
+252 QNAIGT

-293 NVVNMYLMR
+293 NAVNMYLMR
-302 DGSRYTDQENYAT
+302 DGSRYTDQPGYAT
-315 KTFVEECKN
+315 KTFVDECKN
-324 RDLRMAQTLR
+324 RDLRMAQTIR
-334 TPGYKRIGGSKELA
+334 TPKYKRIGGNKELA

-378 MRPVGIDPRYL
+378 MPLFRL
-389 AYFMRAM
+389 AEV
-396 DLAKVFYS
+396 L
-404 LGGGLRQSLNYAEA
+404 LNYAEA

-423 TLKQADLDNTIRP
+423 TLKQDDLNKTIKP
-436 LRARAG
+436 LRSRAG
-442 LPDLDMEE
+442 LPELDMEE
-450 ANANPDPY
+450 ANENPDPY
-458 LSSPETGYANVTGDN
+458 LSSPETGYANVTGAN

-516 PGTGEYDLDGNG
+516 AGTGEYDLDGNG
-528 SVDVC
+528 TVDVY
-533 IYDTEKA
+533 IYDSETA
-540 PGNSADVLYLKL
+540 PGNKADVLYLKL
-552 GSDIVLSEGTS
+552 GTDIVLSEKTS
-563 GNVLAHSTQQRT
+563 GNLLAHSTTPRI

-602 GWNDGLPF
+602 GWDDGLPF

>member
-27 QPKDRLSPDTY
+27 QPKDRLSPDIY

-102 FLSRASQIEDESV
+102 FLSRASQVEDESV

-153 ELYKGRDSREL
+153 ELYKGRDSRES

-252 QDAIET
+252 QNAIET

-302 DGSRYTDQENYAT
+302 DGSRYTDQENYAI

-378 MRPVGIDPRYL
+378 MPLFRL
-389 AYFMRAM
+389 AEV
-396 DLAKVFYS
+396 L
-404 LGGGLRQSLNYAEA
+404 LNYAEA

-552 GSDIVLSEGTS
+552 GSDIVLSKGTS
-563 GNVLAHSTQQRT
+563 GNVLAHSTQQRI
-575 WNEERDYLYP
+575 WNEQRDYLYP

>member
-38 FKTETDCELWTNN
+38 FRTETDCELWTNN

-77 EISGVRKPMPTDGN
+77 EISGVRRPMPTDGN

-102 FLSRASQIEDESV
+102 FLSRASQVEDESV

-153 ELYKGRDSREL
+153 ELYKGRDSRES

-252 QDAIET
+252 QNAIGT

-302 DGSRYTDQENYAT
+302 DGSRYTDQTDYAT

-378 MRPVGIDPRYL
+378 MPLFRL
-389 AYFMRAM
+389 AEV
-396 DLAKVFYS
+396 L
-404 LGGGLRQSLNYAEA
+404 LNYAEA

-436 LRARAG
+436 LRVRAG

-458 LSSPETGYANVTGDN
+458 LSSSETGYANVTGAN

-552 GSDIVLSEGTS
+552 GSDIVLSGETS
-563 GNVLAHSTQQRT
+563 GNVLAHSTQQRI